1 MNNRKELIKSLKEA
15 ENKVKEKFSS
25 STALTLDEWLG
36 VYADHLLSVGW
47 MKPPCNP
54 GDKVWFIRNLGQR
67 DFENLIETTVEKIVI
82 KSSGMYLKLAC
93 NAMYETSCNSIGK
106 TVFFDKAKAEEKL
119 GGYNGN

>member
-1 MNNRKELIKSLKEA
+1 MNNREELLKALNEA
-15 ENKVKEKFSS
+15 ENKVRDKSL
-25 STALTLDEWLG
+25 ARPLTLDEWLDI
-36 VYADHLLSVGW
+36 YADHLIFKGW
-47 MKPPCNP
+47 TKPPCNP
-54 GDKVWFIRNLGQR
+54 GDNAWFIRNLGR
-67 DFENLIETTVEKIVI
+67 RGYETLIETTVEKIVI